1 MGKWVFIC
9 MSSLRFGSPWPRL
22 EDERQNG
29 EEQVGY
35 QVCTRERIHYLDPGY
50 FQALDAEN

>member
-22 EDERQNG
+22 QDERQNG

-50 FQALDAEN
+50 FQALDAET